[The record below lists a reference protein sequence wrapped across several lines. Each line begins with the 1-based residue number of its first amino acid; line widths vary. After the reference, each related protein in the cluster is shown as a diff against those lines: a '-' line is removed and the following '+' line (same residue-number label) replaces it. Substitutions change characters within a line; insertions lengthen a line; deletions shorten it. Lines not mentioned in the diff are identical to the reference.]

1 MYIVSNSETK
11 LLKMKTTEE
20 KKMNTLKK
28 HDQIGDILNDFLFDP
43 RNEVNPEDN
52 VLENISIC
60 AEHDEGFAERF
71 FDHSQPVDGNCKN
84 VLITYF
90 EKHITADTK
99 VKDF

>member
-1 MYIVSNSETK
+1 
-11 LLKMKTTEE
+11 MKTTEE
-20 KKMNTLKK
+20 KKMNTLKE
-28 HDQIGDILNDFLFDP
+28 HDQIGDMLNDFLFDP

-52 VLENISIC
+52 VLESLSIC

-71 FDHSQPVDGNCKN
+71 FQQNQPLDDNYKN

-90 EKHITADTK
+90 EKYIDDDTK